1 MTVRYKLGCDL
12 SYEVKTP
19 TVFIFNLEVARLL
32 RHHDLT
38 ERLTITPDLPRRT
51 YTVPDVQNRYVSV
64 SAAARPVEGSLSKPM
79 SRSMFSVPIQQRST
93 RRRLTKSRST
103 SCLFSCPRG
112 LSLPTGFRH
121 SPAANLAICRKA
133 TAA

>member
-38 ERLTITPDLPRRT
+38 EQLTITPELPRRT
-51 YTVPDVQNRYVSV
+51 YIVPDVQNRYVSV
-64 SAAARPVEGSLSKPM
+64 SAEPGPLSILYEAEVTLDVFRADPATIDETPLGELPLDIM
-79 SRSMFSVPIQQRST
+79 PFLLPSRFVPSD
-93 RRRLTKSRST
+93 RLSA
-103 SCLFSCPRG
+103 FA
-112 LSLPTGFRH
+112 
-121 SPAANLAICRKA
+121 SP
-133 TAA
+133 